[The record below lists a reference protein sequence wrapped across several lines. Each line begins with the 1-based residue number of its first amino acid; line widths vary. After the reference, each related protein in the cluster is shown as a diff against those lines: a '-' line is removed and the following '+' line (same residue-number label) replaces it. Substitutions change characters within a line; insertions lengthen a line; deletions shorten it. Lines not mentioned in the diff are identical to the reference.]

1 MRVLFAPDKFA
12 GTLTSRQ
19 AAEAMAE
26 GWRTTAPWD
35 DVELLPMSDGGP
47 GFVDVVHSALGGLL
61 LSCAV
66 RGPLGGVG
74 PAPVLVSGDT
84 AYVESAQAC
93 GLEVLGQRRD
103 PERASTYGVGQLLLV
118 ALQAGAERVVVG
130 LGGSGTNDGGA
141 GLLAALGATSEPAGA
156 LEKGPSGLATLDAVD
171 LTEATERTSGV
182 ELVAATDV
190 DNP

>member
-47 GFVDVVHSALGGLL
+47 GFVDVVHSALGGSL

-74 PAPVLVSGDT
+74 PASVLVSGDT

-118 ALQAGAERVVVG
+118 ALQAGAERGVGG
-130 LGGSGTNDGGA
+130 LGGFGGERA
-141 GLLAALGATSEPAGA
+141 GGGVPPGRRAAPEAGRGAAEGAARPA
-156 LEKGPSGLATLDAVD
+156 
-171 LTEATERTSGV
+171 
-182 ELVAATDV
+182 
-190 DNP
+190 